1 MRLKT
6 EDLLVR
12 NFRDDDLEALHAI
25 YSDADVMEY
34 MGGPFEDIRDTEDE
48 MEFTCL
54 GSDPSR
60 FAVVLS
66 RTGRL
71 IGEVT
76 FIIHEEEDMK
86 GECEIGWVLAKDC
99 WNRGYARQL
108 TAAMMD
114 EAAARGAKAVFLC
127 CEEEQEIPKHIAGE
141 FGMEYMGLEWGQLM
155 YRKEL

>member
-12 NFRDDDLEALHAI
+12 DFREDDLEGLHSV
-25 YSDADVMEY
+25 YSDSDVMEF
-34 MGGPFEDIRDTEDE
+34 MGGPFEDIRDTKDE
-48 MEFTCL
+48 MDSACL
-54 GSDPSR
+54 GKDPVR
-60 FAVVLS
+60 FAVVQS

-86 GECEIGWVLAKDC
+86 DECEIGWVLAKDC
-99 WNRGYARQL
+99 WLQGYAQQL
-108 TAAMMD
+108 TAAMTE
-114 EAAARGAKAVFLC
+114 EAKKRGAKAVFLC
-127 CEEEQEIPKHIAGE
+127 CEEEQEIPRHIAE
-141 FGMEYMGLEWGQLM
+141 KNGMEYMGLEWGQLM